1 MHFAVDFGGH
11 HDFVTIGVVLQGPTD
26 KFLAFAQRI
35 NIGGI
40 KEVNPQIQGFF
51 DDWATVGF
59 VERPFVDPAVGIA
72 KAHAPQTNP
81 RYIEPGVA

>member
-11 HDFVTIGVVLQGPTD
+11 HDFVTIGILVQGPPN

-35 NIGGI
+35 NVGGI
-40 KEVNPQIQGFF
+40 KEVNSQIQGFF
-51 DDWATVGF
+51 DDGATVCF
-59 VERPFVDPAVGIA
+59 VEGPFVDPAVGIA

-81 RYIEPGVA
+81 RYVHAGVA